1 MIKSSS
7 YYNGS
12 LYVGENYV
20 EIKTDINYQMIQIKY
35 YGYMGI
41 YSSLPDNYVIRNGKS
56 AILIIK
62 KTNDNY
68 TEKKLFRYKGYAKIV
83 SCSVYDKNNDKHKIM
98 INKSAIMTWDSMS
111 VIKDAKSTGSSLIYK
126 YDTLTRNWEDMIF
139 DGNNNKKNYI
149 YIKTIKEK
157 ESGNITTIKEIRSG
171 VAERK

>member
-7 YYNGS
+7 YYNVI

-62 KTNDNY
+62 KTYDNY

-111 VIKDAKSTGSSLIYK
+111 VIGI
-126 YDTLTRNWEDMIF
+126 
-139 DGNNNKKNYI
+139 
-149 YIKTIKEK
+149 
-157 ESGNITTIKEIRSG
+157 
-171 VAERK
+171 